1 MSNGA
6 PQPHG
11 PLPEGPV
18 IAPLPS
24 RAKKARRRRPGD
36 RRWLLWVGALALGL
50 GLGIAGYQW
59 APGVDGF
66 VDYWLAI
73 ALG

>member
-6 PQPHG
+6 AHPPGQ
-11 PLPEGPV
+11 LPEGPV

-24 RAKKARRRRPGD
+24 RAKKARRRPPTD
-36 RRWLLWVGALALGL
+36 RRWLLWAGALAVGL
-50 GLGIAGYQW
+50 GLGIASYQW
-59 APGVDGF
+59 APGVDSF
-66 VDYWLAI
+66 VEYWLAL